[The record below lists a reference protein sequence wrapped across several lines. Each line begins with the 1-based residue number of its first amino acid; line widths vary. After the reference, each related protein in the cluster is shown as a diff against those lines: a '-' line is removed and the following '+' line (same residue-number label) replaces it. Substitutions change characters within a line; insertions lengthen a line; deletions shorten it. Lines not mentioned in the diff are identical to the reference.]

1 MNSCAF
7 KLTNQSI
14 PYSQLYDDIAAYRLK
29 IATFRQIFLK
39 EHELKIALFDNNVY
53 RFCVRL
59 FALNAENVTV
69 VLPSNNKLVTVEELV
84 QFCDGIAGAD
94 LQSNSVENLDEIPPS
109 TGMLAQAKVVWP
121 SSGKVIFTTSGS
133 TGKSKLITKSIDALN
148 KELSVL
154 EQTFSFSNRQ
164 HFLATVPHFHI
175 YGMLFRLLLPLKLG
189 TTVYELFEYPEDILS
204 LIASLEKAVLIS
216 SPAFLKRLAKDNV
229 LACYASHFESIFC
242 SGGKLE
248 DDDTAILSAQFG
260 QSITQV
266 YGSTETGGIAYKSQA
281 DKPLPWKT
289 FEGIT
294 VEYSTHNCLAV
305 KSPYLDEQP
314 YVLSDIAKLDS
325 SNTFWLLGR
334 ADRTVKI
341 EEKRVDLNA
350 IENRLVQH
358 LWVDEAR
365 VLLLSG
371 EREVLAAVIALS
383 EMGQKQYLSLP
394 KRQLNNEF
402 RNLLRSQ
409 FESVCIPRKWRYF
422 DVLPYNAQGKL
433 VHIELEALFE

>member
-7 KLTNQSI
+7 KLSNQAIS
-14 PYSQLYDDIAAYRLK
+14 YSQFYDDIADYRHK
-29 IATFRQIFLK
+29 VATFKQAFPK
-39 EHELKIALFDNNVY
+39 KQELKIALFDNNVY

-69 VLPSNNKLVTVEELV
+69 VLPNNNKLITVEELV
-84 QFCDGIAGAD
+84 QFCDGIAGAG
-94 LQSNSVENLDEIPPS
+94 LQSSSVDNLDEINPIPGAMVQS
-109 TGMLAQAKVVWP
+109 KVIWP
-121 SSGKVIFTTSGS
+121 SRGKVIFTTSGS
-133 TGKSKLITKSIDALN
+133 TGKCKLITKSIDALN
-148 KELSVL
+148 RELSVL
-154 EQTFSFSNRQ
+154 EQTFSFTRAQ

-175 YGMLFRLLLPLKLG
+175 YGMLFRLLMPLKVG
-189 TTVYELFEYPEDILS
+189 ATVYELFEYPEDILS
-204 LIASLEKAVLIS
+204 VIATLEKTVLIS

-229 LACYASHFESIFC
+229 LACYASHLESIFC

-248 DDDTAILSAQFG
+248 DDDAAILSAQFG
-260 QSITQV
+260 QAVTQI
-266 YGSTETGGIAYKSQA
+266 YGSTETGGIAYKLQSN
-281 DKPLPWKT
+281 KPLPWKT

-294 VEYSTHNCLAV
+294 VENNTANCLAV
-305 KSPYLDEQP
+305 NSPYLVEQP
-314 YVLSDIAKLDS
+314 FVLSDIAKLDA

-350 IENRLVQH
+350 IESRLLKH
-358 LWVDEAR
+358 PWVEEAR

-371 EREVLAAVIALS
+371 GREVLAAVVALS

-394 KRQLNNEF
+394 KRQINNELK
-402 RNLLRSQ
+402 NQLRSQ

-422 DVLPYNAQGKL
+422 DALPYNAQGKL